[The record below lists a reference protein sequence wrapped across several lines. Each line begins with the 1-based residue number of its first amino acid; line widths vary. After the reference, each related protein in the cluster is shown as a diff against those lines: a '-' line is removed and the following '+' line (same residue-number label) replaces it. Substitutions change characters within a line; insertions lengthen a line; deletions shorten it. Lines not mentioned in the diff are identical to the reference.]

1 MQLDHKRKHLVRQG
15 YLVSYLLNLRVEAG
29 LLRHQEVLYAL
40 PRRKFSL
47 NSFVCRPHI
56 VFKRV
61 LPLED
66 PNENTEDLTYDQS
79 RLTWFLDP

>member
-1 MQLDHKRKHLVRQG
+1 
-15 YLVSYLLNLRVEAG
+15 
-29 LLRHQEVLYAL
+29 LYAL